1 MINTIYN
8 LLKEFNENDE
18 PLPLIISTT
27 DNVYAPCYI
36 VSEETNLMSVVVVD
50 SEGHEFAKIFN
61 KDYIIAIEVFYE
73 EMIKIDDDNN
83 EEKMYY

>member
-1 MINTIYN
+1 
-8 LLKEFNENDE
+8 
-18 PLPLIISTT
+18 
-27 DNVYAPCYI
+27 
-36 VSEETNLMSVVVVD
+36 MSVVVVD

-61 KDYIIAIEVFYE
+61 KDYVIAIEVFYE